1 MIFTILF
8 SLVVIF
14 GFIFI
19 LCIFAVLIQ
28 TSVTEIKES
37 IKERDMFFIV
47 FGVCAIG
54 IEIILTIAVIWMG
67 CDFIGALLNFF

>member
-8 SLVVIF
+8 SLVVIL

-19 LCIFAVLIQ
+19 LCFFTVLIQ
-28 TSVTEIKES
+28 TSVMEIKES
-37 IKERDMFFIV
+37 IKERDMFFTV
-47 FGVCAIG
+47 FGVCGIG
-54 IEIILTIAVIWMG
+54 IEIICTIVVIWMG